1 MDIFNKANILNRMK
15 LLKERGVLGLNARN
29 AEIILPQ
36 NERRLYPLVDD
47 KVKTKELAMA
57 NNIPVPEMY
66 YVVRS
71 PREIKTDFFNAIRPY
86 KEFAIK
92 PAHGQCG
99 EGIIIVSDVVNEHYK
114 LIDGTRMTKEDM
126 IYALS
131 TIMSGVF
138 SLGGQLDQVL
148 VEYRIK
154 FDPVFD
160 DITFRGV
167 PDIRV
172 ITYRGVPAMSML
184 RLPTS
189 YSNGKANLHQDG
201 IGVGINISTGK
212 SMKAV
217 FRNQIITIHPDTF
230 VDIQGIQ
237 IPYWD
242 KILELA
248 SRSYEVT
255 NLVYQG
261 VDIVI
266 DKDLGPL
273 ILELNARPGLN
284 IQIANQKGIR
294 HRLELIDKH
303 KDNLNTLEE
312 RLSFA
317 KQYFV

>member
-1 MDIFNKANILNRMK
+1 MK
-15 LLKERGVLGLNARN
+15 SLKEQGVLGMNSRN
-29 AEIILPQ
+29 ADFVLLHNQ
-36 NERRLYPLVDD
+36 RKYYPLVDD
-47 KVKTKELAMA
+47 KVQTKILAMNA
-57 NNIPVPEMY
+57 NIPVPQMY
-66 YVVRS
+66 YVVKS
-71 PREIKTDFFNAIRPY
+71 PKEIKTDFFNAIRSY
-86 KEFAIK
+86 KEFVVK

-99 EGIIIVSDVVNEHYK
+99 EGIVIVTDVVNEHYK
-114 LIDGTRMTKEDM
+114 LIDGTRMDKEDLS
-126 IYALS
+126 YAVS
-131 TIMSGVF
+131 SIMSGVF
-138 SLGGQLDQVL
+138 SLGGQQDQAL

-160 DITFRGV
+160 EITFRGV

-172 ITYRGVPAMSML
+172 ITYYGVPTMAML

-212 SMKAV
+212 STKAV

-248 SRSYEVT
+248 SKSYDLT
-255 NLVYQG
+255 KLVYQG

-284 IQIANQKGIR
+284 IQIANQTGLLF
-294 HRLELIDKH
+294 RLQSIENNLDKL
-303 KDNLNTLEE
+303 KTLEE
-312 RLSFA
+312 RLLFA
-317 KQYFV
+317 KENF

>member
-1 MDIFNKANILNRMK
+1 MNIFKRMR
-15 LLKERGVLGLNARN
+15 LLKEKGVLGMNARN
-29 AEIILPQ
+29 ADFVLPN

-57 NNIPVPEMY
+57 SNIPVPKMY
-66 YVVRS
+66 YVVKS
-71 PREIKTDFFNAIRPY
+71 PREIKQEFFNAIKPY
-86 KEFAIK
+86 KDFAVK

-99 EGIIIVSDVVNEHYK
+99 EGIIIVTDVINEHYK
-114 LIDGTRMTKEDM
+114 LIDGTRMTKEDLA
-126 IYALS
+126 YAVS

-138 SLGGQLDQVL
+138 SLGGQQDQVL

-172 ITYRGVPAMSML
+172 IIYRGVPAMAML

-201 IGVGINISTGK
+201 IGVGISISTGK

-248 SRSYEVT
+248 SKSYELT
-255 NLVYQG
+255 GLEYQG

-284 IQIANQKGIR
+284 IQIANQTGIL
-294 HRLELIDKH
+294 HRLNLIDEHRDEFKTYE
-303 KDNLNTLEE
+303 DRIL
-312 RLSFA
+312 FA
-317 KQYFV
+317 RKNFM

>member
-1 MDIFNKANILNRMK
+1 MNIFKRMK
-15 LLKERGVLGLNARN
+15 MLKEKGVLGMNARN
-29 AEIILPQ
+29 ADFVLPN

-47 KVKTKELAMA
+47 KVKTKELAMK
-57 NNIPVPEMY
+57 NNIPVPKMY
-66 YVVRS
+66 YVVKS
-71 PREIKTDFFNAIRPY
+71 PREIKTDFFNAIKPY
-86 KEFAIK
+86 KDFAVK

-99 EGIIIVSDVVNEHYK
+99 EGIIIVTDVINEHYK
-114 LIDGTRMTKEDM
+114 LIDGTRITKEDLS
-126 IYALS
+126 YAVS
-131 TIMSGVF
+131 TIMSGVY
-138 SLGGQLDQVL
+138 SLGGQQDEVL

-154 FDPVFD
+154 FDSVFD
-160 DITFRGV
+160 EITFRGV

-172 ITYRGVPAMSML
+172 ITYRGVPTMSML

-230 VDIQGIQ
+230 VNIEGIQ

-242 KILELA
+242 RILELA
-248 SRSYEVT
+248 SRSYDMT
-255 NLVYQG
+255 GLIYQG

-284 IQIANQKGIR
+284 IQIANQTGIR
-294 HRLELIDKH
+294 HRLELIDEH
-303 KDNLNTLEE
+303 KDEFSTLES
-312 RLSFA
+312 RILFA
-317 KQYFV
+317 KKNFG

>member
-1 MDIFNKANILNRMK
+1 MTIVNIFKQMK
-15 LLKERGVLGLNARN
+15 LLREKGVLGMNARN
-29 AEIILPQ
+29 AEYVLPN
-36 NERRLYPLVDD
+36 NERHLYPLVDD
-47 KVKTKELAMA
+47 KVKTKQLAMA
-57 NNIPVPEMY
+57 NNIPVPKMY
-66 YVVRS
+66 YVVKS
-71 PREIKTDFFNAIRPY
+71 PREIKNDFFNALKPY
-86 KEFAIK
+86 KDFAIK

-99 EGIIIVSDVVNEHYK
+99 EGIIIVTDVINEHYK
-114 LIDGTRMTKEDM
+114 LIDGTRMTKEDLS
-126 IYALS
+126 YAVS
-131 TIMSGVF
+131 TIMSGVY
-138 SLGGQLDQVL
+138 SLGGQQDEVL

-160 DITFRGV
+160 EITFRGV

-172 ITYRGVPAMSML
+172 ITYRGVPTMSML

-201 IGVGINISTGK
+201 IGVGVNISTGK

-242 KILELA
+242 RILELA
-248 SRSYEVT
+248 TRSYDMT
-255 NLVYQG
+255 GLVYQG

-284 IQIANQKGIR
+284 IQIANQTGIR
-294 HRLELIDKH
+294 PRLELIDEH
-303 KDNLNTLEE
+303 KDEFTSLESRIE
-312 RLSFA
+312 FA
-317 KQYFV
+317 KKNFR

>member
-1 MDIFNKANILNRMK
+1 MMSIFSKMKILRQQ
-15 LLKERGVLGLNARN
+15 GVLGMNARN
-29 AEIILPQ
+29 ADFVLPL
-36 NERRLYPLVDD
+36 NNRAFYPLVDD
-47 KVKTKELAMA
+47 KVRTKELAMKEG
-57 NNIPVPEMY
+57 IPVPKEY
-66 YVVRS
+66 FVVRS
-71 PREIKTDFFNAIRPY
+71 LREIKKDFFEAIRPY
-86 KEFAIK
+86 KEFVVK

-99 EGIIIVSDVVNEHYK
+99 EGILIVTDVINEHYK
-114 LIDGTRMTKEDM
+114 LIDGTRMDKDELS
-126 IYALS
+126 YAIS

-138 SLGGQLDQVL
+138 SLGGQQDEAL

-172 ITYRGVPAMSML
+172 ISYYGVPTMAML

-189 YSNGKANLHQDG
+189 FSNGKANLHQGG
-201 IGVGINISTGK
+201 IGAGISIDTGK
-212 SMKAV
+212 TNKAV
-217 FRNQIITIHPDTF
+217 FKNQIITIHPDTF

-242 KILELA
+242 KILDLA
-248 SRSYEVT
+248 SSSYDLT
-255 NLVYQG
+255 KLVYQG

-284 IQIANQKGIR
+284 IQIANQTGIR
-294 HRLELIDKH
+294 TRLELINE
-303 KDNLNTLEE
+303 NLSSLKTKEDRIN
-312 RLSFA
+312 FA
-317 KQYFV
+317 KENFK